1 MKDFFKERPINQE
14 TYRFRC
20 KRHLEK
26 DRMPV
31 SRIINFPPE
40 VDKRISN
47 YARSR
52 GCSFTKSLVCL
63 LDTEEAKQMEP
74 PVRYDWVVA
83 AREKERQ
90 LYEKTWS
97 FLDNM
102 TNKKI
107 KPTKKKKC
115 AQK

>member
-1 MKDFFKERPINQE
+1 
-14 TYRFRC
+14 
-20 KRHLEK
+20 
-26 DRMPV
+26 
-31 SRIINFPPE
+31 
-40 VDKRISN
+40 
-47 YARSR
+47 
-52 GCSFTKSLVCL
+52 
-63 LDTEEAKQMEP
+63 MEP

-107 KPTKKKKC
+107 KPTKKKK
-115 AQK
+115 